1 MKHRICL
8 SLLVLGAITGC
19 TLQSRQGEPRNA
31 FLLDVKET
39 SSTPVDWPVTTQIRV
54 CRASTPL
61 AGTALVYRLSRVRY
75 ERDSVNVFL
84 VSPTEQVDALLDRRL
99 GQRYDLE
106 ALSPTSDR
114 EWVIQPTLEQLWG
127 DFTDPNQAR
136 AQVQI
141 HFLIT
146 EISRRNRSRRVIMD
160 ARFRSAQKI
169 NQVPAAE
176 ELVTQLS
183 VCLTDVLSQFET
195 KASDRIKALDAAPGS
210 SDP

>member
-1 MKHRICL
+1 
-8 SLLVLGAITGC
+8 
-19 TLQSRQGEPRNA
+19 
-31 FLLDVKET
+31 
-39 SSTPVDWPVTTQIRV
+39 VDWPVTTQIRA

-75 ERDSVNVFL
+75 ERDSLNVFL
-84 VSPTEQVDALLDRRL
+84 VSPTEQVDALLDQRL
-99 GQRYDLE
+99 GGGYGLE
-106 ALSPTSDR
+106 ALSLDSDR
-114 EWVIQPTLEQLWG
+114 EWVLQPTLERLWG

-136 AQVQI
+136 AQVQM

-160 ARFRSAQKI
+160 ARFQSAQDI
-169 NQVPAAE
+169 SRVPTAE

-183 VCLTDVLSQFET
+183 VCLAEVVSQFET
-195 KASDRIKALDAAPGS
+195 TTSDRIKAMETAPGS

>member
-39 SSTPVDWPVTTQIRV
+39 SSAPLDWPVTTQIRV

-75 ERDSVNVFL
+75 ERDSLNVFL

-99 GQRYDLE
+99 GGRYDLE

-136 AQVQI
+136 AQVQM

-160 ARFRSAQKI
+160 ARFRSAQEI

-195 KASDRIKALDAAPGS
+195 TASDRIKALDAAPGS